1 MSDINKYIGRDA
13 DTDLSKLD
21 RMDELEP
28 WDEQRATTLAR
39 AEGLDLDQPRMQVL
53 TFLRD
58 TYIEHG
64 FPEHARDLSEM
75 LDAAFRSTGG
85 IKHLYE
91 LFPGGPVDQGCRL
104 AGLPTPAGSSDA
116 SFGSRF

>member
-1 MSDINKYIGRDA
+1 MSDINKYIGRD
-13 DTDLSKLD
+13 TDSDLDKLD
-21 RMDELEP
+21 RLDELDP
-28 WDEQRATTLAR
+28 WDEGRAAGLAT
-39 AEGLDLDQPRMQVL
+39 AEGLHLGDAHMQVL

-75 LDAAFRSTGG
+75 LDAAFRSAGG
-85 IKHLYE
+85 IKRLYE

-104 AGLPTPAGSSDA
+104 AGLPTPMGSTDA